1 MPQLWR
7 LLRARLGYM
16 RAVAGK
22 ATTDQREPPKS
33 AVGGRGEAY
42 RCFIATLFWVG
53 ICIAIL
59 APRANS
65 DVSILLRGA
74 GSTFSAP
81 LYKKWIDEYNVS
93 HHDISITYDAVG
105 SGEGV
110 KRFLAQAVDFAGSDE
125 ILSNGEIAQLPGA
138 VMLPVT
144 AGMIVLAYNIPGV
157 NSEIKL
163 PRDVY
168 VDIFARKIRRW
179 DDPRIGAANPGIVFP
194 RRDIALVARL
204 EGSGT
209 TAAFT
214 NHLAAIGPWWRAAG
228 MGVGKQF
235 EWPGGV
241 LLAPSNEG
249 VAARIR
255 LSEGSIGY
263 VEFWFAQRL
272 GLRMAALQNKS
283 GGFITP
289 TASAGEL
296 ALSGRVPQVT
306 ELAASVADPDDP
318 GAYPITSYSWI
329 LLYPEYRDRTKG
341 NAVQEFVRWG
351 LSQPGQSFAAQLG
364 YLPLSDDVVSIG
376 KQVLGSIAQ

>member
-1 MPQLWR
+1 MKVSR
-7 LLRARLGYM
+7 YLRA
-16 RAVAGK
+16 AVEHARINLAKLAG
-22 ATTDQREPPKS
+22 
-33 AVGGRGEAY
+33 GGRCEANG
-42 RCFIATLFWVG
+42 FFVATLVLAG
-53 ICIAIL
+53 MSIAL
-59 APRANS
+59 WAPRAQS
-65 DVSILLRGA
+65 DESVLLRGA

-93 HHDISITYDAVG
+93 HRNISIAYDAVG
-105 SGEGV
+105 SGEGI

-125 ILSNGEIAQLPGA
+125 ILSNDEIARLPGA

-157 NSEIKL
+157 NSEIRL

-168 VDIFARKIRRW
+168 VDIFARKIRKW
-179 DDPRIGAANPGIVFP
+179 DDPRIGAANPGIAFP
-194 RRDIALVARL
+194 RRDIALIARS

-214 NHLAAIGPWWRAAG
+214 NHLAAVGPWWRVAG

-235 EWPGGV
+235 EWPGNV

-272 GLRMAALQNKS
+272 GLRMAALENKS
-283 GGFITP
+283 GAFITP
-289 TASAGEL
+289 TANAGEL
-296 ALSGRVPQVT
+296 ALSGRVPQVN
-306 ELAASVADPDDP
+306 ELAASVSDPADP

-329 LLYPEYRDRTKG
+329 LLYPQYRDKTKG
-341 NAVQEFVRWG
+341 AAVQEFVRWG
-351 LSQPGQSFAAQLG
+351 LSQPGQRFAAQLG

-376 KQVLGSIAQ
+376 KQVLESMTQ